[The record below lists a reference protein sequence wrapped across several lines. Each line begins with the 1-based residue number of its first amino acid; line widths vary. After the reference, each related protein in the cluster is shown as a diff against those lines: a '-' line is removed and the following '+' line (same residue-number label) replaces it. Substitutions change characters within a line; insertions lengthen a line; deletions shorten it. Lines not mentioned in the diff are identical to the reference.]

1 MNNINLSIETNS
13 QFETLWDFMCIQER
27 PTKADYIVCLGSL
40 DTNVPKYAAKLWHD
54 GLASTIIMSG
64 GIAHQ
69 DDSAKTPWKE
79 SEAAVF
85 AKLAQQIGVPTEA
98 ILVED
103 KATNTAENFTL
114 SEKIFK
120 QQKGKTSTSILSIS
134 KPYMTRRARN
144 TASKLFPE
152 KQVTV
157 TSYPSSLSDYLQ
169 SSTATETELH
179 LIMGDM
185 HRIMIYPQMGFM
197 ITDDVPAEVR
207 SAFEHL
213 IIKGYT
219 KHLLRDGSG
228 KILQLQQAIDG

>member
-1 MNNINLSIETNS
+1 MNNVDLSIETIS

-27 PTKADYIVCLGSL
+27 LAKADYMVCLGSL

-54 GLASTIIMSG
+54 GLASIIVMSG

-69 DDSAKTPWKE
+69 DDLAKTPWKE

-85 AKLAQQIGVPTEA
+85 ARLAMQSGVPAEA
-98 ILVED
+98 ILIED

-114 SEKIFK
+114 SEKVFK
-120 QQKGKTSTSILSIS
+120 QQKGKTSASVLSVS
-134 KPYMTRRARN
+134 KPYMTRRAKN
-144 TASKLFPE
+144 TASKLLSE

-157 TSYPSSLSDYLQ
+157 TSYPSSLTDYLQ
-169 SSTATETELH
+169 SSTAPETELH

-185 HRIMIYPQMGFM
+185 HRIMIYPQIGFM
-197 ITDDVPAEVR
+197 ISDNIPAEVR

-213 IIKGYT
+213 ISKGYA
-219 KHLLRDGSG
+219 KHLLREGSG
-228 KILQLQQAIDG
+228 KILQPSLGK